1 MLNVHLRINAA
12 TTNRPVPVRVRITG
26 PDGTHYAPL
35 GRSAEFAGG
44 RNEDVGGH
52 LRIGRERWFYID
64 GACEVPLPAGV
75 PLRVQAAKG
84 PEWTPLDAPVTL
96 GAGQISLRFTIERWI
111 DTRAEGW
118 VTFDARSHFLPPH
131 AALLEARAEDLTS
144 VNVLATPIPVLAM
157 DANTYTTTPNLLAF
171 SGQVPALER
180 DGHAV
185 IVNTF
190 NTHPVL
196 GKVSLLN
203 SHRPVF
209 PLTFGGE
216 DSDDWGICD
225 WCDQCHRKGGLVV
238 WVDAFEPTGGVTGG
252 EALVAA
258 ILGKIDAI
266 EVCAKPRKSPLMPW
280 VYRLWDAGV
289 MVPLVGA
296 SGKDSNAVPLGAMRT
311 YAREQ
316 SPPPAPLPKG
326 KGEEQRQPNPL
337 TPFPK
342 KEGGTEP
349 NTTGI
354 TPQAPVL
361 SPSPLRGGVG
371 EGLQIQPTPPG
382 PLPKGKGELARE
394 IAGHKAMPMSD
405 GSFSPSL
412 EARGAG
418 GGGSSWLAA
427 VRAGSTFVTAGPLLT
442 FAVEGQRAS
451 ASQRAPFESRPVE
464 IVANGD
470 VVASNARAE
479 ATISAPGWVAA
490 RVMGSAG
497 FAHTSPVV
505 VGSPTRNPDAV
516 AALRGLIEQMC
527 EWVETQGRFAN
538 PKRKQTLLDRCAE
551 AAQKLGAGT

>member
-1 MLNVHLRINAA
+1 MLNVHLRITDA
-12 TTNRPVPVRVRITG
+12 TTHRPVPARVRITG
-26 PDGTHYAPL
+26 PDGTPYAPL
-35 GRSAEFAGG
+35 GRSAEFASG
-44 RNEDVGGH
+44 RSEDVGGH
-52 LRIGRERWFYID
+52 LKLGRERWFYID

-84 PEWTPLDAPVTL
+84 PEWTPLDATTTL
-96 GAGQISLRFTIERWI
+96 GAGQISLRFTIERWV

-118 VTFDARSHFLPPH
+118 VTFDARSHFLSPH
-131 AALLEARAEDLTS
+131 AALLEAQAEDLTS
-144 VNVLATPIPVLAM
+144 ANVLATPLPVLAL

-185 IVNTF
+185 VVNTF

-225 WCDQCHRKGGLVV
+225 WCDQCHRKRGLVV
-238 WVDAFEPTGGVTGG
+238 WVDAFEPAGGITGG

-258 ILGKIDAI
+258 IWGKIDAI

-296 SGKDSNAVPLGAMRT
+296 SGKDSNTVPLGAMRT
-311 YAREQ
+311 YAR
-316 SPPPAPLPKG
+316 A
-326 KGEEQRQPNPL
+326 RQ
-337 TPFPK
+337 
-342 KEGGTEP
+342 
-349 NTTGI
+349 
-354 TPQAPVL
+354 
-361 SPSPLRGGVG
+361 SPSPTPPLNG
-371 EGLQIQPTPPG
+371 EGLRTEDNRESIVLGPVPPSF
-382 PLPKGKGELARE
+382 LGKG
-394 IAGHKAMPMSD
+394 
-405 GSFSPSL
+405 
-412 EARGAG
+412 G
-418 GGGSSWLAA
+418 GGLGSSWLDA

-442 FAVEGQRAS
+442 LAVEGSRVSATSRSPLGTQR
-451 ASQRAPFESRPVE
+451 VE
-464 IVANGD
+464 IVANGE
-470 VVASNARAE
+470 VVASGEHAE

-490 RVMGSAG
+490 RAAGSAG

-505 VGSPTRNPDAV
+505 VGSPSRKPDAV
-516 AALRGLIEQMC
+516 AALKGLIEQTQ
-527 EWVETQGRFAN
+527 EWIETQGRFVY
-538 PKRKQTLLDRCAE
+538 PKRKQALLDRCAE
-551 AAQKLGAGT
+551 AVQTLGAGT

>member
-1 MLNVHLRINAA
+1 MAPEIDSSPTLSLNVAEHSPLMLNVHLRINAA

-52 LRIGRERWFYID
+52 LRLGRERWFYID

-118 VTFDARSHFLPPH
+118 VTFDARSNFLPPH

-157 DANTYTTTPNLLAF
+157 DANTYTTTPSLLAF

-216 DSDDWGICD
+216 DYDDWGICD

-296 SGKDSNAVPLGAMRT
+296 SGKDSNTVPLGAMRT

-316 SPPPAPLPKG
+316 PPSPAPH
-326 KGEEQRQPNPL
+326 
-337 TPFPK
+337 T
-342 KEGGTEP
+342 
-349 NTTGI
+349 
-354 TPQAPVL
+354 
-361 SPSPLRGGVG
+361 
-371 EGLQIQPTPPG
+371 
-382 PLPKGKGELARE
+382 
-394 IAGHKAMPMSD
+394 
-405 GSFSPSL
+405 
-412 EARGAG
+412 EAR

-442 FAVEGQRAS
+442 FAVEGSRAS

-470 VVASNARAE
+470 VVASSVHAE

-505 VGSPTRNPDAV
+505 VGSPPRNPNAV
-516 AALRGLIEQMC
+516 AALKGLIEQMC

-538 PKRKQTLLDRCAE
+538 PKRKQTLLERCAE